1 MTLKFPPTSQS
12 PWEAPNG
19 AIYEWDGEKWIVKGS
34 QSIYVKKTGDEMS
47 GDLLLKDE
55 AGDPALYDD
64 TTDPATAVN
73 KKYVDQQDDLL
84 LQGIIDIQE
93 EIDAIAPST
102 DTGAWEFDQV
112 EFIGGNV
119 NAAPDTGKYLLL
131 SGDAPNW
138 TLTDQYNSAD
148 AVVFNKVDYN
158 GIEHSNWDI
167 IGEDKEIILLDKPD
181 QDRLHGLITDI
192 LDLGEA
198 GNPYGDEA
206 AVVIFDRYKGKG
218 QPNNRPDPNDIFLT
232 FVNIFSPPS
241 GGSGDEFVMK
251 IGGND
256 GGHMTGYLSID
267 MSAGGPADPNPD
279 GSGKQAQ
286 LFMKGDRTGTANPV
300 CSIDFDNASSV
311 RDGQLSYYSGNTAGE
326 EKFDFNRRVQIHLNG
341 EYGAGALMLEGLR
354 DNATNSCATIEFKNS
369 KFASKLGYLTY
380 RSDNSNQYFKFD
392 QDVQFGDKNLSK
404 IKDINLSGPGTI
416 SVDTFTAMRLR
427 SAPSTG
433 AGNSYVE
440 VKRPSVNSRRGFA
453 IRGKDTN
460 NTETDI
466 FYSYTNSSGGDTI
479 SYFGRIYSDNNL
491 VNKKYVDSTAGNNVK
506 DGNYSTNN
514 NYVPIKI
521 TKSGSTF
528 YIEGG
533 YVS

>member
-1 MTLKFPPTSQS
+1 MTLNFPPTNQS

-19 AIYEWDGEKWIVKGS
+19 AIYEWDGEKWIVMGA

-47 GDLLLKDE
+47 GDLLLRDK

-84 LQGIIDIQE
+84 LQGIIDVQE

-138 TLTDQYNSAD
+138 SLTDQYNLAD

-181 QDRLHGLITDI
+181 ADRLHGLITDI

-206 AVVIFDRYKGKG
+206 AVVIFDRFQGKG

-256 GGHMTGYLSID
+256 GGHMTGYLQID
-267 MSAGGPADPNPD
+267 MSAGGPAE
-279 GSGKQAQ
+279 GGGQGKQAQ
-286 LFMKGDRTGTANPV
+286 LFMKGDRTGTGNPV
-300 CSIDFDNASSV
+300 CSIEFNNPSSV

-326 EKFDFNRRVQIHLNG
+326 EKFDFNRRVQIHLDG
-341 EYGAGALMLEGLR
+341 EYGAGALMLEGKR

-369 KFASKLGYLTY
+369 KFANKEGYLTY
-380 RSDNSNQYFKFD
+380 HADSSDQYYKFD
-392 QDVQFGDKNLSK
+392 HNVQFADKNLSK
-404 IKDINLSGPGTI
+404 IKDINLSGPATI
-416 SVDTFTAMRLR
+416 SVGSHTAITFK
-427 SAPSTG
+427 SAPSDNEG
-433 AGNSYVE
+433 QSYVE
-440 VKRPSVNSRRGFA
+440 IGRPSTNSRRGFA
-453 IRGKDTN
+453 IRGK
-460 NTETDI
+460 NTSNQNADI
-466 FYSYTNSSGGDTI
+466 LYSYTNSSGGDAINYIGKI
-479 SYFGRIYSDNNL
+479 SGNTNL
-491 VNKKYVDSTAGNNVK
+491 VNKKYVDDKAGVELWNQASPPNA
-506 DGNYSTNN
+506 GTRNRGHLLLTSTN
-514 NYVPIKI
+514 
-521 TKSGSTF
+521 GF
-528 YIEGG
+528 YI
-533 YVS
+533 YL

>member
-1 MTLKFPPTSQS
+1 MTLNFPPTSQS

-19 AIYEWDGEKWIVKGS
+19 AIYEWDGEKWIVMGA

-47 GDLLLKDE
+47 GDLLLKDK

-138 TLTDQYNSAD
+138 TLTDQYNAAD
-148 AVVFNKVDYN
+148 AAVFNKVDYN

-181 QDRLHGLITDI
+181 EDRLHGLITDI

-232 FVNIFSPPS
+232 FVNIFEPPS

-300 CSIDFDNASSV
+300 CSINFDNPSSV

-326 EKFDFNRRVQIHLNG
+326 EKFDLNRRLQIHLDG
-341 EYGAGALMLEGLR
+341 EYGAGALMLEGKR

-369 KFASKLGYLTY
+369 KFADKLGYLTY
-380 RSDNSNQYFKFD
+380 RSDTSSQYFKFD
-392 QDVQFGDKNLSK
+392 RDVQFNDKNLSK
-404 IKDINLSGPGTI
+404 IKDIKLTGPGTI
-416 SVDTFTAMRLR
+416 SVDTFTAMRFR
-427 SAPSTG
+427 SSPGSG

-440 VKRPSVNSRRGFA
+440 VKRPSTNSRKGFA
-453 IRGKDTN
+453 LRGKGTDN
-460 NTETDI
+460 VETDI
-466 FYSYTNSSGGDTI
+466 LYTYTNGSGGD
-479 SYFGRIYSDNNL
+479 SVDYVGRITGDNHL
-491 VNKKYVDSTAGNNVK
+491 VNKKYVDNKAGGVDITCDSRNKVK
-506 DGNYSTNN
+506 GNMWFCTTDQTLY
-514 NYVPIKI
+514 IK
-521 TKSGSTF
+521 
-528 YIEGG
+528 
-533 YVS
+533 VSD